1 MSTSSDTTDGSNQ
14 SLNTDTETVDAVVR
28 ADGAGQNEGRSAARF
43 APRQR
48 SAETARRP
56 FRASLLF
63 IGLGL
68 VMTVTAVL
76 WLGLFGTQDEI
87 RLEITDIEIDETGE
101 VELVG
106 AVYRGQTAGG
116 EAYEITASQANETGS
131 GAFDLSSPTAELKR
145 RDGDI
150 VNLQSKTGVY
160 SPDSGDID
168 LAGDVV
174 ITSQN
179 MGLVM
184 TARSLSANLDRGEMI
199 STEPVRVENTDGFVV
214 AEGMEVT
221 ERGER
226 IIFNG
231 VAKLTLHNAT
241 QDQ

>member
-1 MSTSSDTTDGSNQ
+1 MSNPSDTTDGADQAPTRDSDPAD
-14 SLNTDTETVDAVVR
+14 LPVR
-28 ADGAGQNEGRSAARF
+28 KDGAGQDDGRGAARF
-43 APRQR
+43 APRDR
-48 SAETARRP
+48 SEENARRP

-106 AVYRGQTAGG
+106 AVYRGQTASG
-116 EAYEITASQANETGS
+116 EDYEITASQASETRS
-131 GAFDLSSPTAELKR
+131 GAFDLSSPTAELIR
-145 RDGDI
+145 RSGDV
-150 VNLQSKTGVY
+150 VNLQSQTGVY

-174 ITSQN
+174 MTSQE
-179 MGLVM
+179 MGIVM

-199 STEPVRVENTDGFVV
+199 STEPVRVEKSDGFVV

-231 VAKLTLHNAT
+231 VARLTLHNSAA
-241 QDQ
+241 DQ